1 MKMIQD
7 CVFVLVLNALVR
19 LSERRFVR
27 FMMTSPPTA
36 VMQHHMFTYTAFNL
50 FYFAVIKFA
59 DYQQGNYKVV
69 KYVYI

>member
-36 VMQHHMFTYTAFNL
+36 VL
-50 FYFAVIKFA
+50 
-59 DYQQGNYKVV
+59 
-69 KYVYI
+69 